1 VTSHRIGGLSIVVGD
16 RDSLFHRM
24 QFVAEFPKNR
34 ASVTRSLHRAVA
46 LLRLLASHARIG
58 WRLSDLAEHTGL
70 DPATVHRLLT
80 SLCDDALVTRVPGS
94 RHYTL
99 GALAFELG
107 LAAAPY
113 FDLGRLAQG
122 RLASA
127 AGELRGTLFLKMR
140 SGVESVC
147 LARHDGVGR
156 VASLMLDAGGRRP
169 LCLTA
174 GGVAM
179 LIQLPRAEQKSIE
192 LQNRRTITRQDTAR
206 WHGVRQML
214 ERSRPRGFALN
225 LGDIAAGITAIG
237 VPLLSADGAPVA
249 SLTLALAG
257 APWTEARA
265 EALAV
270 RLRQVAADI
279 APLLSQLRL

>member
-1 VTSHRIGGLSIVVGD
+1 MVGELE
-16 RDSLFHRM
+16 SLFHRM
-24 QFVAEFPKNR
+24 QLVTTNLNGR
-34 ASVTRSLHRAVA
+34 ANVTRSLHRAVA

-80 SLCDDALVTRVPGS
+80 SLCDDGMVTRVPGS

-113 FDLGRLAQG
+113 FDLGRSAQA
-122 RLASA
+122 RLATA
-127 AGELRGTLFLKMR
+127 AEELRGTLFLKLR

-147 LARHDGVGR
+147 LARHDGVGP
-156 VASLMLDAGGRRP
+156 VPSLMLGVGGRRP

-179 LIQLPRAEQKSIE
+179 LIRLPRAEQKNIE
-192 LQNRRTITRQDTAR
+192 LQNRRTITRQDPAR

-214 ERSRPRGFALN
+214 ARSRPRGFALN
-225 LGDIAAGITAIG
+225 LGDIVAGITAIG
-237 VPLLSADGAPVA
+237 VPVLSASGAPVT

-257 APWTEARA
+257 APWTETRA
-265 EALAV
+265 EAVVA
-270 RLRQVAADI
+270 RLRRLAADI
-279 APLLSQLRL
+279 EPLLAPLRL